1 LAITDG
7 REVLFMRQLLVI
19 LGAAAVVALVAAGL
33 AGALSGSVPAPPANP
48 TSADQIQNIDQ
59 VKTAIKG
66 YYGDT
71 LTTQVDPVDNSVDGK
86 DNALHQF
93 SPTSAYANELSGL
106 VSDAEKYLN
115 NPPGSGNG
123 KKFSGTKAVLFD
135 IDDTTLNTYSYEIY
149 SNFVFNPTT
158 NAAFVNACLA
168 PPDGVGQCVFPA
180 VPGMV
185 GLEQFAE
192 SHGYTV
198 FFLTGRPNNPT
209 THANQ
214 LPGTLANLTAAGYD
228 VNPDNVYLKDANAT
242 TQPWLTS
249 CAPTC
254 STTQYKS
261 LTRQYIESLGFDI
274 VANFGDQFSDL
285 NGGFADQ
292 TFKLPNPMYFLP

>member
-1 LAITDG
+1 MRHVLA
-7 REVLFMRQLLVI
+7 I
-19 LGAAAVVALVAAGL
+19 LGAAVVVGLVAAGF
-33 AGALSGSVPAPPANP
+33 AGALSGSVPAPPASP

-71 LTTQVDPVDNSVDGK
+71 LTSTDDPVPNTI
-86 DNALHQF
+86 DNATIKLHAF
-93 SPTSAYANELSGL
+93 SPSSAYANEMSGL

-123 KKFSGTKAVLFD
+123 KKFSGTKSILFD
-135 IDDTTLNTYSYEIY
+135 IDDTTLNTYDYEIY

-168 PPDGVGQCVFPA
+168 PPDGVGACAFPA

-185 GLEQFAE
+185 GLEKYAE
-192 SHGYTV
+192 SLGYTV

-214 LPGTLANLTAAGYD
+214 LPGTLANLRAAGYD
-228 VNPDNVYLKDANAT
+228 VTDANVYLKDANAT
-242 TQPWLTS
+242 TEPWLLP

-261 LTRQYIESLGFDI
+261 LTRQRIESLGYDI

-292 TFKLPNPMYFLP
+292 TFKVPNPMYFLP